1 MNNKQEEEIRKLVDE
16 NRKNGNGIY
25 SYFHCNKCCDEDLY
39 QNIGLGWTPLGI
51 QVWCESYNENILHL
65 DFCGQKVEVV

>member
-25 SYFHCNKCCDEDLY
+25 SYDLSPI
-39 QNIGLGWTPLGI
+39 N
-51 QVWCESYNENILHL
+51 
-65 DFCGQKVEVV
+65 

>member
-39 QNIGLGWTPLGI
+39 
-51 QVWCESYNENILHL
+51 
-65 DFCGQKVEVV
+65 